1 MWTFQNMNETQNH
14 TVGEYAQFFI
24 TREAEQQ
31 TNK

>member
-1 MWTFQNMNETQNH
+1 MNETQNH

-31 TNK
+31 TNKQTNK